1 MSDSSLDKETKSSV
15 LLESDLKRKNEEISL
30 LQKSLSNRDEQ
41 LQNLYN
47 VIQVHKKQF
56 EQLEGDFEEKE
67 NDLHKCK
74 VELVQ
79 IKDDNDIL
87 LGLMGYSL
95 EVLQKKRNI
104 QAINL
109 AQIQNQNNRTRVIKI
124 FKKYRNR
131 IFSSQLEQ

>member
-124 FKKYRNR
+124 FKKFG
-131 IFSSQLEQ
+131 IPFD

>member
-109 AQIQNQNNRTRVIKI
+109 AQIQNQNNRSRVIKI
-124 FKKYRNR
+124 FKKFG
-131 IFSSQLEQ
+131 IPFD